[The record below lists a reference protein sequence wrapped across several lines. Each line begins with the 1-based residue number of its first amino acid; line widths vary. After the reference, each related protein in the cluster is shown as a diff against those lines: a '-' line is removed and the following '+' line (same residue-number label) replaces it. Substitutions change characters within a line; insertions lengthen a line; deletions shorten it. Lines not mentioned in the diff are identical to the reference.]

1 MPIVNVLELSPLL
14 CNCPFSSVVL
24 YSLRSVQSW
33 LVTEMSRNWLNSRG
47 WFSNAIG
54 SQMKWNQRGN
64 EVATCYAWTII
75 GRVAFG
81 RRNVKFSLL
90 SRQLV
95 DWWSRCRGHGSEV
108 RCGSSAHIHIK
119 WFAFVLAT
127 GHWNALKTG
136 AHRGRAR
143 CVLVAR
149 HGPDPFHMAFLLLR
163 RGIVKMFFD
172 SSCLSFFHSFTHDVL
187 AVHLT
192 RFTRTKCFWIY

>member
-1 MPIVNVLELSPLL
+1 MSIVNVLELSPLL

-136 AHRGRAR
+136 AHRG
-143 CVLVAR
+143 
-149 HGPDPFHMAFLLLR
+149 
-163 RGIVKMFFD
+163 
-172 SSCLSFFHSFTHDVL
+172 VL
-187 AVHLT
+187 AVFWSRDTALIPFT
-192 RFTRTKCFWIY
+192 WRFFFYAEASSRCSSIRRVFHFFIPSRTTY